1 MMTDSISD
9 MLTRIRNGLNNRVN
23 SVNIPYSKFKE
34 AILNV
39 LKNEKYIVDFQIKS
53 SDEKSNLVVS
63 LKYIDDEPV
72 ITHLKRI
79 SKPGLRVYVNYQN
92 IPRPLQGI
100 GLVVLSTPLG
110 VISGRDAWKKRVGGE
125 LICEVY

>member
-9 MLTRIRNGLNNRVN
+9 MLTRIRNGLNNKVN